1 MDVSLSQMRAF
12 VAVLDRGS
20 FTEAAAQLQ
29 MSQSAISHAI
39 AGLERVVGGPVIRRG
54 GGVSLTNLGS
64 QILPHARAALAS
76 IEAMES
82 ALRPDDALTG
92 VVRLGAVPT
101 VYQGLVP
108 KLLANWAARLP
119 GVAVQIY
126 EGDDDEMLEWVEA
139 GVVDAAILTEP
150 RNASPDGKLIATDE
164 FCAVLRKDHPL
175 AELDAIPLAEMLED
189 GLIVSTGGCEGEVNR
204 MYAEEQLSFRY
215 SHRVREIST
224 LFHMVGQGLGVAIV
238 PSLGRAMLPD
248 TLTMKPLSPRQPRR
262 LVLSGP
268 SSRPWHPLARALVET
283 VTVETASIQKA
294 GADA

>member
-1 MDVSLSQMRAF
+1 MDVSLSQLRAF

-54 GGVSLTNLGS
+54 SGVSLTNVGS

-108 KLLANWAARLP
+108 ELLANWAARLP

-175 AELDAIPLAEMLED
+175 AELEAIPLAEMLED

-248 TLTMKPLSPRQPRR
+248 TLTMKPLSPSQPRR

-283 VTVETASIQKA
+283 VAVDKTTTQKVGASV
-294 GADA
+294 